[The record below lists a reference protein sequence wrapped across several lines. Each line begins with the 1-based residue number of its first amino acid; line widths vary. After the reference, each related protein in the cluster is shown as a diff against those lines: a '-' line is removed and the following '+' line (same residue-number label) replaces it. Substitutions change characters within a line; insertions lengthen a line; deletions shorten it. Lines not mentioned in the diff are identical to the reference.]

1 MSQRVREQVVSAM
14 ELAPGKKD
22 WACLAWG
29 VVATK
34 FKKGVVREGFTAKL
48 TLEILPVDVQDLILS

>member
-1 MSQRVREQVVSAM
+1 MSAM

-48 TLEILPVDVQDLILS
+48 TLELLPVDVQDLILS